1 MKLRLRIFI
10 ISILIIFV
18 GVSSYFLFFRKEKNN
33 DSENSLT
40 ISEKILL
47 NDNEKEI
54 FELLSQVRENLL
66 KGDEEE
72 NTDDSTVNLAI
83 SSSSIELKDFCSK
96 IYEIRKYEDS
106 IYIIDMDVI
115 FKDKAPARKKVL
127 VSNGKVTMINISEE
141 DLNLESESESE
152 EQDPNEISLGKEFYE
167 ALISKINETISE
179 YWDNSTTFDN
189 VDYEKIYKLI

>member
-189 VDYEKIYKLI
+189 VDYENIYKLI

>member
-83 SSSSIELKDFCSK
+83 SSSSIEFKDFCSK

-152 EQDPNEISLGKEFYE
+152 EQDPNEISFGKEFYE

>member
-1 MKLRLRIFI
+1 
-10 ISILIIFV
+10 
-18 GVSSYFLFFRKEKNN
+18 
-33 DSENSLT
+33 
-40 ISEKILL
+40 
-47 NDNEKEI
+47 
-54 FELLSQVRENLL
+54 
-66 KGDEEE
+66 
-72 NTDDSTVNLAI
+72 
-83 SSSSIELKDFCSK
+83 
-96 IYEIRKYEDS
+96 
-106 IYIIDMDVI
+106 MDVI

>member
-1 MKLRLRIFI
+1 MKLRLIIFI

>member
-83 SSSSIELKDFCSK
+83 SSSSIELKDFFSK